1 METVSDMIA
10 GFLAG
15 LTPGTRAGYR
25 SVVSRWLR
33 WCADNGIDMLRAK
46 RTHTACFGQKKPS
59 LLAGEVR
66 AIRMTVQF
74 RPTHM
79 LARIAVD
86 IPLLAEIA
94 VEAANDAQIP
104 AHRVFRRWPHAA
116 VIGGEHL
123 DMGALRPQHVEAV
136 EAALD
141 AVDGIEEVQGN
152 PPDHVDLLY
161 YRSQEHYDRYG
172 RDKGDYAIVNAR
184 SREIAAIL
192 ESQGIEARFRYPE
205 DDEAGFQRLANTR

>member
-1 METVSDMIA
+1 MS
-10 GFLAG
+10 
-15 LTPGTRAGYR
+15 R
-25 SVVSRWLR
+25 VV
-33 WCADNGIDMLRAK
+33 I
-46 RTHTACFGQKKPS
+46 TAQ
-59 LLAGEVR
+59 
-66 AIRMTVQF
+66 Q
-74 RPTHM
+74 
-79 LARIAVD
+79 
-86 IPLLAEIA
+86 
-94 VEAANDAQIP
+94 
-104 AHRVFRRWPHAA
+104 
-116 VIGGEHL
+116 
-123 DMGALRPQHVEAV
+123 V

-192 ESQGIEARFRYPE
+192 EAQGIEARFRYPE